1 MPSKKSSTETEKKS
15 ASKTTT
21 RSKPAARAHTAQ
33 SAAPSRQRAQTKN
46 AKGKTVKTA
55 KASRPRGPSAGANI
69 PSTIARSDRH
79 AQSLWRKALASAEK
93 TYGDGALAHRVAY
106 SALKHEYEKT
116 GNRWVRKDEA
126 GPSDAQAARGPATRP
141 RSTDK
146 PTRTG
151 RGHVVRKSG
160 SPVDLHAKPPGR

>member
-1 MPSKKSSTETEKKS
+1 MLKKKLSMEAEKKS
-15 ASKTTT
+15 TTKIVAHRKPSPRVLT
-21 RSKPAARAHTAQ
+21 VRPTMSPAKSGKPA
-33 SAAPSRQRAQTKN
+33 
-46 AKGKTVKTA
+46 TVA
-55 KASRPRGPSAGANI
+55 KASRSRSASASGSV

-116 GNRWVRKDEA
+116 GNRWVRKDDA
-126 GPSDAQAARGPATRP
+126 GLSDAQAARGPTTRP
-141 RSTDK
+141 RSTEN
-146 PTRTG
+146 PARTG

-160 SPVDLHAKPPGR
+160 LPVELHAKSSGR